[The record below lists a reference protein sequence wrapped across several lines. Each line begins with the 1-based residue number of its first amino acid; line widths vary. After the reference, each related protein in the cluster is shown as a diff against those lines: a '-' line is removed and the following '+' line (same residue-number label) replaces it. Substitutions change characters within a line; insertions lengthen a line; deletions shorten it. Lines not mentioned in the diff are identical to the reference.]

1 MKNIKT
7 CKGSPTVGFSFFML
21 FFSILASFGQ
31 VGAQGLDVGI
41 GVGGLTYTGDLSENY
56 TFSDNRIGGMV
67 FVRRNLSE
75 AVSVRISL
83 MGGQLQGSDG
93 EAFDIYAENRNA
105 AFSIGM
111 VEGSAVIEYN
121 FLPYKTSELINLSP
135 YLFGGIGGFVFF
147 GDEESNAEY
156 SNTQLTI
163 PFGGGLKYLINPK
176 WTVGAEFG
184 ARATFFD
191 YLDNVS
197 DNNPNFKNYSGG
209 NSYDND
215 WYYFLGL
222 TLSYSFYTIPC
233 PFDAN

>member
-1 MKNIKT
+1 M
-7 CKGSPTVGFSFFML
+7 GFSFFMFL
-21 FFSILASFGQ
+21 FCALASFDDAN
-31 VGAQGLDVGI
+31 AQGLDVGVGI
-41 GVGGLTYTGDLSENY
+41 GGLTYTGDLSENY
-56 TFSDNRIGGMV
+56 TFNDNRLGAMV

-75 AVSVRISL
+75 AVSVRVSL
-83 MGGQLQGSDG
+83 MGGKLQASDD
-93 EAFDIYAENRNA
+93 EAYDIYAENRNA
-105 AFSIGM
+105 AFDIGLL
-111 VEGSAVIEYN
+111 EGAAVIEYN
-121 FLPYKTSELINLSP
+121 FLPYKTSPLINLSP

-147 GDEESNAEY
+147 GDEDSNAEY

-163 PFGGGLKYLINPK
+163 PFGGGVKYLINPK

-197 DNNPNFKNYSGG
+197 DNSPNFKNFSGG